1 MKQFTKELLDELW
14 VVKDKELAANITNTN
29 FQYYLGNMKKKEY
42 DLTKEHQLGF
52 YLGWRHLY
60 YTLVEE
66 LEKQNI

>member
-14 VVKDKELAANITNTN
+14 SVKDKELAALINENN
-29 FQYYLGNMKKKEY
+29 FQYFLGNIKKKEY
-42 DLTKEHQLGF
+42 ELTKEHQMGF

-66 LEKQNI
+66 LEKQNK